1 MAKLPFQQI
10 QFLPGTGVA
19 DFRTSSITPPPSLEG
34 VIQSG
39 NQFYQ
44 AQRDVAKGVMDVTE
58 SLAKAIMVDR
68 NEKRRKQKLAESN
81 FKANMADEL
90 GEKGFNIFKQSQ
102 LDPTGDYENQML
114 VTGNDILQ
122 RYKRSAED
130 QGFSPEF
137 ISSLSPYAGSII
149 RNQRR
154 GLFLDDA
161 AYAENQ
167 RKKRRSVAL
176 ETELL
181 DYKKVIINT
190 DLDLREN
197 KDWENAEAKQTAIQQ
212 DFRTIADRVVT
223 AANGYTGPNFVN
235 EEQLEDEKRRIV
247 NLLEERLVD
256 SGARWKLEALQALDD
271 ENSNAEINIF
281 REAENKMLERIATD
295 RVLERINENQDYSG
309 ARPEILNVAV
319 DYLEEEA
326 EKLYPKDEKAREKF
340 IENSKVQFQRKYI
353 LENNQLNLEAVERT
367 LAEKRKTD
375 AEKEQLQSRDDTTN
389 KNEAVT
395 NLEQQLLRLETEY
408 ESGEKTA
415 SEVLRETEQNIN
427 IFYNGYSKPEE
438 GENAAKNK
446 AYNREL
452 KDLLKRASL
461 DEERRIRLNDARKE
475 LAEAKE
481 EDLSIK
487 ERRERQ
493 ILTTIDEITR
503 DYKFRATKIFEQQT
517 EDRMDA
523 NAFSQALNDLK
534 EELIFER
541 IGDRTDDPEFDSELA
556 TIVRKELD
564 DIFLSSEQQIA
575 LQQADEAID
584 LEVAEVGRALILG
597 REATADGKPAIRGL
611 RQIVEDAEGKGMNVE
626 KTMSEIYTEFE
637 KLDRQLQGEL
647 TTDAARHRYS
657 ISSDYLEKRDVLIE
671 GARGRVQQRQN
682 DKLKGVIETQVR
694 DVIVGIDRSEIQFEP
709 RTFRD
714 DQNLLTSAQEAD
726 WRMANIASIL
736 QKHTG
741 PDKLFS
747 VPEARERIRLAA
759 KEIDL
764 ADAEIMVDENPELAL
779 EYLKIPK
786 TSKKDLKFPGLEPTD
801 RSRLMRR
808 AEANLQTIKVNSKS
822 DLNVQVDN
830 FLRWTLTG
838 DKRAPAQFGI
848 EFSTSPPDVAFFNT
862 FINEHVGP
870 GKLFTDFEGE
880 RIRDQVTYAQNFA
893 DASNGGNEKYGSGTR
908 LEEKSMVQLQQ
919 ILEDFQPLNYRENN
933 AAKPDAAF
941 LERTYN
947 MIQTR
952 VNNIISKRSADP
964 AFYPLMQYMES
975 RQGQQ
980 VSQFDESRMDY
991 IIQKQQEFGGE
1002 IRLFTNDE
1010 VEALNENWSTM
1021 NALERSNYLKQMKE
1035 QSRRPELFGQMF
1047 SEMAT
1052 GNNVRFSDQVYLEY
1066 ADDTVVLKKI
1076 HATRNLSKGAI
1087 SESLNMIQE
1096 DEQTLALALE
1106 DSDKLQ
1112 DFLAA
1117 FNLNKNERF
1126 SMFEMV
1132 RKYVVGGVD
1141 KETSGLDDLV
1151 EQAMTDL
1158 VDKKYHIFNATPFEE
1173 DVEQFS
1179 ILLPKNKIP
1188 DTPTQMPG
1196 MYRQDQVE
1204 KGPITSSQI
1213 GKGLMRF
1220 LKEDV
1225 PAITTTDVHARL
1237 MSSENYFFQ
1246 NSEDGQG
1253 LTLYEM
1259 TDSGLTKV
1267 GGSRTEIK
1275 LNFEKLYQYIL
1286 EERVKV
1292 EPPSLMQVI
1301 APLVQ

>member
-1 MAKLPFQQI
+1 
-10 QFLPGTGVA
+10 
-19 DFRTSSITPPPSLEG
+19 
-34 VIQSG
+34 
-39 NQFYQ
+39 
-44 AQRDVAKGVMDVTE
+44 
-58 SLAKAIMVDR
+58 
-68 NEKRRKQKLAESN
+68 
-81 FKANMADEL
+81 
-90 GEKGFNIFKQSQ
+90 
-102 LDPTGDYENQML
+102 
-114 VTGNDILQ
+114 
-122 RYKRSAED
+122 
-130 QGFSPEF
+130 
-137 ISSLSPYAGSII
+137 
-149 RNQRR
+149 
-154 GLFLDDA
+154 
-161 AYAENQ
+161 
-167 RKKRRSVAL
+167 
-176 ETELL
+176 
-181 DYKKVIINT
+181 
-190 DLDLREN
+190 
-197 KDWENAEAKQTAIQQ
+197 
-212 DFRTIADRVVT
+212 
-223 AANGYTGPNFVN
+223 
-235 EEQLEDEKRRIV
+235 
-247 NLLEERLVD
+247 
-256 SGARWKLEALQALDD
+256 ALDD

-281 REAENKMLERIATD
+281 REAENRMLEKVALE
-295 RVLERINENQDYSG
+295 RVLEGVDENRDYLNP
-309 ARPEILNVAV
+309 REEILSVAV

-340 IENSKVQFQRKYI
+340 IENSKLQFERKYI
-353 LENNQLNLEAVERT
+353 LENNQLNLDAVRRT
-367 LAEKRKTD
+367 LAKKRERD
-375 AEKEQLQSRDDTTN
+375 AEKKQLESLDDSTN
-389 KNEAVT
+389 LQNAVT
-395 NLEQQLLRLETEY
+395 ELEETLGIV
-408 ESGEKTA
+408 ESDYTTEEISA
-415 SEVLRETEQNIN
+415 SEALRKANENIN
-427 IFYNGYSKPEE
+427 ATYDKYKKTEE

-446 AYNREL
+446 AYNRRL
-452 KDLLKRASL
+452 KSDLKRASL
-461 DEERRIRLNDARKE
+461 DDVNRTRLLEARKE

-481 EDLSIK
+481 EELSMK
-487 ERRERQ
+487 EQRERQ
-493 ILTTIDEITR
+493 ILTTTDEITR

-584 LEVAEVGRALILG
+584 LEVAKVGRALILG

-611 RQIVEDAEGKGMNVE
+611 RQIVKDAEEKGMNVE
-626 KTMSEIYTEFE
+626 NTMSEIYTEFE

-682 DKLKGVIETQVR
+682 DELKGVIETQVR

-808 AEANLQTIKVNSKS
+808 AEANLQTIQVNSKS

-1010 VEALNENWSTM
+1010 VKDLNDNWSTM
-1021 NALERSNYLKQMKE
+1021 NALQRSNYLKQMKE

-1066 ADDTVVLKKI
+1066 ADDTVVLDRI
-1076 HATRNLSKGAI
+1076 HRSRNYDEPVITKTLSDIG
-1087 SESLNMIQE
+1087 EDQE
-1096 DEQTLALALE
+1096 TLAEALE
-1106 DSDKLQ
+1106 SNDKLQ

-1117 FNLNKNERF
+1117 FNLNKNESF
-1126 SMFEMV
+1126 SMFQMV
-1132 RKYVVGGVD
+1132 RKYVVDGTN
-1141 KETSGLDDLV
+1141 KETSGLSDLV

-1158 VDKKYHIFNATPFEE
+1158 VDKKYHIFNASPFEE
-1173 DVEQFS
+1173 DVEQYS

-1188 DTPTQMPG
+1188 DTPTQRPG
-1196 MYRQDQVE
+1196 LYRSDQMDE
-1204 KGPITSSQI
+1204 GPITSSQI

-1275 LNFEKLYQYIL
+1275 LNFEKLFQYIL

-1292 EPPSLMQVI
+1292 EPPSFMQVI